1 MLSFHQSY
9 DDKYIISHISR
20 YLILLSNKVT
30 SVKSENDNDFD
41 FGFEVYPNP
50 AVETINI
57 RFEQEQNS
65 AQITVLNYTGT
76 EVLRVNNAGTNGIAS
91 IKTSEFPVGMYLII
105 IQIGNS
111 ISVKPIVIVK

>member
-1 MLSFHQSY
+1 MIEQDFEMSPLSVS
-9 DDKYIISHISR
+9 
-20 YLILLSNKVT
+20 
-30 SVKSENDNDFD
+30 SVKNNDFD

-76 EVLRVNNAGTNGIAS
+76 EILRIYNAGTNGIAS
-91 IKTSEFPVGMYLII
+91 IKTSEFPAGMYLIK

-111 ISVKPIVIVK
+111 ISVKPIIIVK

>member
-1 MLSFHQSY
+1 MLSFHLSY
-9 DDKYIISHISR
+9 DDKYIIFHASR
-20 YLILLSNKVT
+20 YLILLSNKATSVT
-30 SVKSENDNDFD
+30 SGNDSDFD

-57 RFEQEQNS
+57 RFVQEQNS
-65 AQITVLNYTGT
+65 AQITVLNYTGA
-76 EVLRVNNAGTNGIAS
+76 EVLRVNNAGTHGIAS
-91 IKTSEFPVGMYLII
+91 IKTSEFPAGIYLIK